1 MDSLREHFQT
11 LGLTEN
17 ASLEDA
23 LASYKDLVRVWHPD
37 RFGHD
42 ARLRKKAEDQ
52 TSRINVAM
60 SHVREFFKNPSAY
73 RRAPEPQASQRQNAT
88 SAPPMVT
95 PTLGIA
101 LAIHQRR
108 TISLA
113 RTLLGLLLLQ
123 LGWWMAI
130 QHPGSAGQIALGVV
144 MCGYGF
150 SSALLAVTILCFQRP
165 LISVSNTS
173 IRILGRPS
181 IRIEEIAASHVVVT
195 TKGSVFTL
203 QASPRYVKRSPLPLK
218 VWLQAHLLARRT
230 HYEVRATALDTHPA
244 LILDTLDRVTARGVV
259 PAPAPNPAYSAWG
272 YYAAAFSIVTL
283 TVPVVRLCMEGPL
296 PPSAI
301 LPYLIIFAVLQTSS
315 VIQTVVL
322 APTR

>member
-1 MDSLREHFQT
+1 MSSLREHFQT

-42 ARLRKKAEDQ
+42 ARLRKKAEEQ

-60 SHVREFFKNPSAY
+60 SHVREFFKNPAAY
-73 RRAPEPQASQRQNAT
+73 RRPPEPQAPQRPRT
-88 SAPPMVT
+88 PSAPPVT

-101 LAIHQRR
+101 LAVHQRR
-108 TISLA
+108 TVSLA
-113 RTLLGLLLLQ
+113 RALLGLLLLQ
-123 LGWWMAI
+123 LGWWMSI
-130 QHPGSAGQIALGVV
+130 QHPGSAGQIALGVAL
-144 MCGYGF
+144 CGYGF
-150 SSALLAVTILCFQRP
+150 ASALRAVTILCFQRP
-165 LISVSNTS
+165 LISISNAS

-230 HYEVRATALDTHPA
+230 HYEVRATSLDTHPA
-244 LILDTLDRVTARGVV
+244 LILDTLDRVTARGVAPSPV
-259 PAPAPNPAYSAWG
+259 TTPASSGWG

-283 TVPVVRLCMEGPL
+283 TVPVVRLSMEGPL

-301 LPYLIIFAVLQTSS
+301 LPYLVIFALLQTSS
-315 VIQTVVL
+315 VIKTIVL

>member
-1 MDSLREHFQT
+1 MNSLREHFQT

-42 ARLRKKAEDQ
+42 VRLRKKAEEQ

-60 SHVREFFKNPSAY
+60 SQVREFFKNPSAY
-73 RRAPEPQASQRQNAT
+73 RRAPEPQATQRQR
-88 SAPPMVT
+88 APRAPSVAPNLGVT
-95 PTLGIA
+95 

-108 TISLA
+108 TVSFA
-113 RTLLGLLLLQ
+113 RALLGLLLLQ

-130 QHPGSAGQIALGVV
+130 QHPGSAGQIALGVAL
-144 MCGYGF
+144 CGYGF

-165 LISVSNTS
+165 LISVSNAS

-195 TKGSVFTL
+195 RKGSVFTL

-230 HYEVRATALDTHPA
+230 HYEVRATSIDTHPA
-244 LILDTLDRVTARGVV
+244 LILDTLDRITAPGVIPSPV
-259 PAPAPNPAYSAWG
+259 PTPASSAWG
-272 YYAAAFSIVTL
+272 HYAAAFSIVTL

-301 LPYLIIFAVLQTSS
+301 IPYLVIFALLQTSS
-315 VIQTVVL
+315 VLKTIVL